1 MQLVII
7 ETDENIIGF
16 EALSSTNRQKYLKY
30 DTSWIISRPLIF
42 ERTVFSSIEPAED
55 LNDITIQ
62 LSPNVLTQKRTY
74 VRLIDV
80 LGDVG
85 GLMEIVI

>member
-1 MQLVII
+1 M
-7 ETDENIIGF
+7 
-16 EALSSTNRQKYLKY
+16 
-30 DTSWIISRPLIF
+30 IISRPLIF

-85 GLMEIVI
+85 GLMEIVNMIFSVIASLIVNVLYENLW